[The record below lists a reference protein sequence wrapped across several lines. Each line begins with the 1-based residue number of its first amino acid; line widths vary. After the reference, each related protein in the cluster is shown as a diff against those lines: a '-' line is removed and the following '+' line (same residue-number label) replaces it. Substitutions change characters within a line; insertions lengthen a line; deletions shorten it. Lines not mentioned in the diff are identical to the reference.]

1 MTKTIATATL
11 ILAIGLN
18 ATSAMAQTGRT
29 LTAGTNQSQVGL
41 LLPAVQSVR
50 EAARRPA
57 SKSSDQGIISNG
69 GGDSLEAELRKFF
82 RNVLSME

>member
-18 ATSAMAQTGRT
+18 ATSAMAETGRT
-29 LTAGTNQSQVGL
+29 LTAGANQSQVGL
-41 LLPAVQSVR
+41 LLPAVQSAR

-57 SKSSDQGIISNG
+57 SKSNDQGIISTG
-69 GGDSLEAELRKFF
+69 GGDSLEAELRKLL